1 MDNHLKIFFQMTIMP
16 IKNPV
21 YLFSALISLLLITTF
36 SYLDYSVTALL
47 MLLSAIWVL
56 RIAIKR
62 ETFERY
68 SMTNIMLFYLF
79 WLFVVTFTSQV
90 YPVSN
95 ASLVVLIGMPLMYLV
110 ATNFPDFA
118 QSWKTLRV
126 VLVVLAALLSMTA
139 IWQVTMKIGNGY
151 ASGPFNDRNAF
162 AALLNLLWFPIAYL
176 FFVAVNR
183 AAKCTML
190 ALVCVL
196 LLMGVAFFATS
207 SRGGILTWMLLLPIL
222 LWVGYRHNKSAKAV
236 ALVLVISAIAY
247 FVSDYVLHSSIA
259 ERSFN
264 VVQDASSH
272 ARLQI
277 WEASL
282 KMALDH
288 PLIGT
293 GWGTFGYF
301 YPAFR
306 LPIEKGSAGFFA
318 HNDYLQYASEG
329 GLIATFILLGIL
341 GLLLLKLKAQV
352 NRTDAPSFE
361 SVALLLGVLALFIH
375 AIVNFIFYFAF
386 MSSVAGLY
394 LARVAMLSE
403 TATAFSMP
411 KFANIRPSVKKLL
424 SGFVILVIAIPY
436 VVNIIAQLCL
446 AESRPGLKAINLVAP
461 SVTAFDVANLITAVY
476 PNDGLAQ
483 EYMLRTYEYYLTE
496 NGPYVN
502 KLEGAPMLNDAVN
515 NFDAVRKKYANGAP
529 YGTREVKFLLA
540 NQATYDAITKVTGS
554 AITKAYQVLSDNL
567 RADPYHGYSWVM
579 LARLQSMEGK
589 KQEAMATLNNAY
601 FTVLI
606 IRDQQL
612 VMVERLRQLGMPK
625 IYPELDAIEAKLL
638 LIKSNAPEAI
648 THQDEGKVYQSVE
661 AKLNEIAGKI
671 ESDIKN

>member
-1 MDNHLKIFFQMTIMP
+1 MDNHLKIFFQMIIMQ
-16 IKNPV
+16 ITNPV

-68 SMTNIMLFYLF
+68 SLTNMMLFYLF
-79 WLFVVTFTSQV
+79 WLFVVTFSSQV

-110 ATNFPDFA
+110 ATNFPGFA
-118 QSWKTLRV
+118 QSWKVIRV
-126 VLVVLAALLSMTA
+126 LLIVLAALLSMTA
-139 IWQVTMKIGNGY
+139 IWQVMMKIGNGY

-176 FFVAVNR
+176 FFDAER
-183 AAKCTML
+183 LAAKWKAL
-190 ALVCVL
+190 ALGSVL
-196 LLMGVAFFATS
+196 LLVGVAFFATS
-207 SRGGILTWMLLLPIL
+207 SRGGILTWMLLLPVL
-222 LWVGYRHNKSAKAV
+222 LWVAYRQNKSVRAL
-236 ALVLVISAIAY
+236 ALVLVISASAY

-282 KMALDH
+282 KMALEH

-341 GLLLLKLKAQV
+341 GLLSFKLKALV
-352 NRTDAPSFE
+352 NRTDGTSFE

-394 LARVAMLSE
+394 LARVAILTE
-403 TATAFSMP
+403 TTTAFNMP
-411 KFANIRPSVKKLL
+411 KMANIRPSVKKLL

-436 VVNIIAQLCL
+436 VINIIAQLCL
-446 AESRPGLKAINLVAP
+446 AESRSGLKAINLVAP
-461 SVTAFDVANLITAVY
+461 NVTAFDVANLITAVY

-496 NGPYVN
+496 NGPYVS

-515 NFDAVRKKYANGAP
+515 TFDVVRKKYANGAP
-529 YGTREVKFLLA
+529 YGTREVKLLLA
-540 NQATYDAITKVTGS
+540 NQATYDSITKVTGS
-554 AITKAYQVLSDNL
+554 AVTKAYQVLSENL
-567 RADPYHGYSWVM
+567 KADPYHGYSWVM

-589 KQEAMATLNNAY
+589 KQQAMETLNSAY
-601 FTVLI
+601 FSVLS

-612 VMVERLRQLGMPK
+612 VMVERLRQIAAPQV
-625 IYPELDAIEAKLL
+625 YTELDSIEAELL
-638 LIKSNAPEAI
+638 LIKSNVSGAI
-648 THQDEGKVYQSVE
+648 TDLEASKVYQTVE
-661 AKLNEIAGKI
+661 TKLKEIAEKL
-671 ESDIKN
+671 EQIK

>member
-1 MDNHLKIFFQMTIMP
+1 MP
-16 IKNPV
+16 ITNPV
-21 YLFSALISLLLITTF
+21 YLFSALITLLLITTF

-47 MLLSAIWVL
+47 MLLSAIWIL

-62 ETFERY
+62 EIFERY
-68 SMTNIMLFYLF
+68 SLTNMMLFYLF
-79 WLFVVTFTSQV
+79 WLFVVTFSSQV

-110 ATNFPDFA
+110 ATNFPGFA
-118 QSWKTLRV
+118 QSWKVIRV
-126 VLVVLAALLSMTA
+126 LLIVLAALLSMTA
-139 IWQVTMKIGNGY
+139 IWQVMMKIGNGY

-176 FFVAVNR
+176 FFDTANR
-183 AAKCTML
+183 ATKWTL
-190 ALVCVL
+190 LVLGCVL

-222 LWVGYRHNKSAKAV
+222 LWVGYRHNKNFKTVAV
-236 ALVLVISAIAY
+236 VLIISATAY
-247 FVSDYVLHSSIA
+247 FVSDYFLHSNIA

-288 PLIGT
+288 LLTGT

-341 GLLLLKLKAQV
+341 GVLLFKLKALV
-352 NRTDAPSFE
+352 NRTDTSSFE

-394 LARVAMLSE
+394 LARVAILTE
-403 TATAFSMP
+403 NTTAFNVP
-411 KFANIRPSVKKLL
+411 KIANIRPSVKNLL
-424 SGFVILVIAIPY
+424 SGFVVFVISLPYAI
-436 VVNIIAQLCL
+436 NIIAQLCL

-461 SVTAFDVANLITAVY
+461 NVTAFDVANLITAVY

-515 NFDAVRKKYANGAP
+515 TFDAVRKKYANGAP
-529 YGTREVKFLLA
+529 YGTREVKLLLA
-540 NQATYDAITKVTGS
+540 NQATYDSITKVTGS
-554 AITKAYQVLSDNL
+554 AVTKAYQVLSENL
-567 RADPYHGYSWVM
+567 KADPYHGYSWVM
-579 LARLQSMEGK
+579 LARLQSIEGK
-589 KQEAMATLNNAY
+589 KEVAMTTLNNAY
-601 FTVLI
+601 FNVLS

-612 VMVERLRQLGMPK
+612 VMVERLRQLALPK
-625 IYPELDAIEAKLL
+625 AYPELDAMEAELI
-638 LIKSNAPEAI
+638 LIKSNVSGAI
-648 THQDEGKVYQSVE
+648 TDLEAAKVYQSVGS
-661 AKLNEIAGKI
+661 KLKEISEKI
-671 ESDIKN
+671 DSTK